1 MPLIYRFNKNSRDE
15 VYDYET
21 SYCFKVPCDGWVHLN
36 RKATKLI
43 EHDDHFEVI
52 LADWYV
58 NNPDGKYIIESVKRR
73 DKCEKIQRVY
83 EVAKELE
90 NDRKNKTKD

>member
-1 MPLIYRFNKNSRDE
+1 MSMTYRFNKNSRDK

-21 SYCFKVPCDGWVHLN
+21 SYCFKVPCDGWLHLN

-58 NNPDGKYIIESVKRR
+58 NHPDGKYILESVKRR
-73 DKCEKIQRVY
+73 EKCEKIQKVY
-83 EVAKELE
+83 EITKQQ
-90 NDRKNKTKD
+90 KNGQNKANN